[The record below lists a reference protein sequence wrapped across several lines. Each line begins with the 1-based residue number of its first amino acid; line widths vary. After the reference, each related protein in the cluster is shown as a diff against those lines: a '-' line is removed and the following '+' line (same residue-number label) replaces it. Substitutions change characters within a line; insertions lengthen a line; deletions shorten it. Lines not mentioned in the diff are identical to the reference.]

1 MARVYNS
8 KNPPLVRLPKPT
20 LPPLSPSSSLSD
32 FLFRRE
38 RNQRQKS
45 HSVSSSPLA
54 AVYAET
60 RRGLFRYYGKY
71 RK

>member
-8 KNPPLVRLPKPT
+8 KSPPLVRLPKPT
-20 LPPLSPSSSLSD
+20 LPPPLSD

-38 RNQRQKS
+38 RNRRQKS